1 MKQAIFDIRTG
12 EETLVDMTPEEEA
25 ELLSRREA
33 RANRVPQKLSRLQ
46 VIEQAEAEP
55 DGKWGELKAAL
66 QSHPT
71 AWDKFMAC
79 DYVSRSHPLIPV
91 IGAILQKDDAG
102 MDQFFRDASKR

>member
-12 EETLVDMTPEEEA
+12 EETIVVLTPEEEA
-25 ELLSRREA
+25 EAIARKAE
-33 RANRVPQKLSRLQ
+33 RANRVPNRISRLQ
-46 VIEQAEAEP
+46 VIEQAEAE
-55 DGKWGELKAAL
+55 GKWDQLKAAL